1 MIEQPGEAMA
11 EVENV
16 RVAFPDFGHVWN
28 AAPSELELE
37 MAALSIVIGA
47 RVKVRATVARAPA
60 DAPLHASAHHG
71 ALASPQVRATVARP
85 RCSWPDGVD
94 HRSVGSVRRVMPD
107 GVCFVRFAV
116 SPRWLSFDLAE
127 LEAAS
132 TEDEATAQAAHDDG
146 WASLKAGDRRRV
158 GGLLRA
164 PQHNGQMATIERRNE
179 AGRFVVLLD
188 GGARISVRPENLLP
202 VVGDSPSTEAGA
214 EAGPAARR
222 HLGMLLF
229 TKKGGPG
236 WSRAG
241 TSGSYR
247 ARPFRCSRPRAVR
260 PRSRGAPRLFAR

>member
-1 MIEQPGEAMA
+1 VGRERIVGRVLGFKMIEQPGEAMA

-37 MAALSIVIGA
+37 IAALSIVIGA

-71 ALASPQVRATVARP
+71 ALASPQVRSTVARP

-132 TEDEATAQAAHDDG
+132 TEDEATAQAAQDRH
-146 WASLKAGDRRRV
+146 GDC
-158 GGLLRA
+158 
-164 PQHNGQMATIERRNE
+164 
-179 AGRFVVLLD
+179 
-188 GGARISVRPENLLP
+188 
-202 VVGDSPSTEAGA
+202 
-214 EAGPAARR
+214 
-222 HLGMLLF
+222 
-229 TKKGGPG
+229 
-236 WSRAG
+236 
-241 TSGSYR
+241 R
-247 ARPFRCSRPRAVR
+247 ARPGPGPHPGPARVR
-260 PRSRGAPRLFAR
+260 KNLKGH

>member
-37 MAALSIVIGA
+37 IAALSIVIGA

-71 ALASPQVRATVARP
+71 ALASPQVRSTVARP

-164 PQHNGQMATIERRNE
+164 PQHAPHIRAKCDENE
-179 AGRFVVLLD
+179 DYGYGDDGFQIGCVL
-188 GGARISVRPENLLP
+188 
-202 VVGDSPSTEAGA
+202 
-214 EAGPAARR
+214 
-222 HLGMLLF
+222 
-229 TKKGGPG
+229 
-236 WSRAG
+236 
-241 TSGSYR
+241 
-247 ARPFRCSRPRAVR
+247 
-260 PRSRGAPRLFAR
+260 RGACGVSSSRMIAAVEGGCSLPRLCCSDC